1 MRCHLYYLV
10 CALFRSPPCNVTTQ
24 ARAPRHVEAQ
34 VRQCWPVGRPGP
46 RPVHFAKRPSVRGG
60 RERDAIKF
68 WLLGWHGPV
77 FEFELEFVLCGPRAQ
92 GARPAH
98 PPLRNVHGDV
108 LRQRGGVVAWCVL
121 LLPLCVLCLSR
132 ARPAPCE
139 FARVRCRVTVTLVH
153 RWKRQRPSSSRMYCL
168 KTPPA
173 TMVCA
178 QVLSGAMT
186 RARIG

>member
-1 MRCHLYYLV
+1 MGKLILSI
-10 CALFRSPPCNVTTQ
+10 CALFQSPSCNVTTQ

-34 VRQCWPVGRPGP
+34 VRRRWPVGRPGP

-121 LLPLCVLCLSR
+121 FLPLCNAVLCL
-132 ARPAPCE
+132 ARTPSAVRVCTCAMPCDCNTRSSLETPAPKLE
-139 FARVRCRVTVTLVH
+139 
-153 RWKRQRPSSSRMYCL
+153 SN
-168 KTPPA
+168 
-173 TMVCA
+173 
-178 QVLSGAMT
+178 VLSKNHHPRPWFVPRCYMVL
-186 RARIG
+186 